1 MTTKQIAQDV
11 IEKLPDGVSLYEIAR
26 RIEFVAAIQEGID
39 SLDRGEG
46 IPLEEIEKEMPSW
59 FIR

>member
-11 IEKLPDGVSLYEIAR
+11 IEKLPDEVSLYEIAR

-39 SLDRGEG
+39 SLDGGEG
-46 IPLEEIEKEMPSW
+46 IPIEEIEKEMPSW

>member
-11 IEKLPDGVSLYEIAR
+11 IEKLPDEVSLYEIAR

-39 SLDRGEG
+39 SLERGEG
-46 IPLEEIEKEMPSW
+46 IPIEEIEKEMPSW

>member
-11 IEKLPDGVSLYEIAR
+11 IEKLPDEVSLYEIAR

-46 IPLEEIEKEMPSW
+46 IPIEEVEKELPSW
-59 FIR
+59 ITK